1 MGGPKSPLPKIC
13 DTYSTMMKLGTVIPY
28 LKKIPKVYESR
39 DTPLESSLDI
49 NNFSPE
55 ISKFCY
61 IKTFRYR
68 LHFDT

>member
-28 LKKIPKVYESR
+28 LKKIPKVYEPR